1 MFRSNRVFGMLCLP
15 VLLAMSLVASAGD
28 VRRMGGAYAIH
39 LPASTNFQQ
48 VVERL
53 ETEILAQ
60 NWEVLKTQD
69 IDTGLKQHYGMDI
82 QNKVVYA
89 CKSQYLAQ
97 AIKEDPNI
105 TLIVPC
111 RFAVYR
117 VGATGEGVSG
127 KEDDCRG
134 GRIVVGVAD
143 PVQEAESLGI
153 EQREAAAMAGKEL
166 KRILQAVAD
175 AFRSQ

>member
-1 MFRSNRVFGMLCLP
+1 MIESSRILSIAFLTL
-15 VLLAMSLVASAGD
+15 LLAARAWAGD
-28 VRRMGGAYAIH
+28 VQRVGGSYVIH
-39 LPASTNFQQ
+39 LPPIVNFKQ

-53 ETEILAQ
+53 EHEVLAH

-69 IDTGLKQHYGMDI
+69 VDEGLRQHYGMDI

-117 VGATGEGVSG
+117 VGPTGEAVGG
-127 KEDDCRG
+127 KPEDCRG
-134 GRIVVGVAD
+134 GKVVVGVAD
-143 PVQEAESLGI
+143 PVHEAEALGI
-153 EQREAAAMAGKEL
+153 QQRSAAAVAGREL
-166 KRILQAVAD
+166 QDILQAVAD
-175 AFRSQ
+175 HFKAK

>member
-1 MFRSNRVFGMLCLP
+1 MIKPNRILSLFFLP
-15 VLLAMSLVASAGD
+15 FLLAMSLAAGAGD
-28 VRRMGGAYAIH
+28 VMRVGGAYVIH
-39 LPASTNFQQ
+39 LPAATNFAE

-53 ETEILAQ
+53 QHEILAQ

-69 IDTGLKQHYGMDI
+69 VDEGLKQHYGLDI

-89 CKSQYLAQ
+89 CKSQYLAE

-117 VGATGEGVSG
+117 VGPAGDAVGG
-127 KEDDCRG
+127 KPDECRG
-134 GRIVVGVAD
+134 GKVVVGVAD
-143 PVQEAESLGI
+143 PVQEAKALGI
-153 EQREAAAMAGKEL
+153 QQVEAAKVAGKEL
-166 KRILQAVAD
+166 QEILQAVAD
-175 AFRSQ
+175 AFKTR

>member
-1 MFRSNRVFGMLCLP
+1 MIKPNRILSIVFLP
-15 VLLAMSLVASAGD
+15 ILLAASLLASAGD
-28 VRRMGGAYAIH
+28 VERSGGAYVIN
-39 LPASTNFQQ
+39 LPAATNFKQ

-53 ETEILAQ
+53 QHEILAH

-69 IDTGLKQHYGMDI
+69 IDEGLRQNYGLDI

-117 VGATGEGVSG
+117 VGATGEASG
-127 KEDDCRG
+127 GKDNDCRG
-134 GRIVVGVAD
+134 GRIVLGVAD
-143 PVQEAESLGI
+143 PVHEAESLGI
-153 EQREAAAMAGKEL
+153 QQREAAAVAGKEL
-166 KRILQAVAD
+166 QQILQAVAD
-175 AFRSQ
+175 AFKTK

>member
-1 MFRSNRVFGMLCLP
+1 MIKPGRILSVIFLP
-15 VLLAMSLVASAGD
+15 MLLAMSLSASAGD
-28 VRRMGGAYAIH
+28 VKVSGGAHVIH
-39 LPASTNFQQ
+39 LPAELNFNQ

-53 ETEILAQ
+53 EHEILAQ
-60 NWEVLKTQD
+60 NWEVLKTQHVD
-69 IDTGLKQHYGMDI
+69 EGLRQHYGMDI

-117 VGATGEGVSG
+117 VGPTGEASSG
-127 KEDDCRG
+127 KGDDCRG
-134 GRIVVGVAD
+134 GKIVVGVAD
-143 PVQEAESLGI
+143 PVREAEALGI
-153 EQREAAAMAGKEL
+153 QQREAAAVAGEEL
-166 KRILQAVAD
+166 KAILQAVAD
-175 AFRSQ
+175 AFKVK